1 MSTCKQTMVKNEAI
15 LGEKIVHEHLEMERK
30 VSTKDDHLVAGVLV
44 IVRLEGQHWLGLV
57 LAQPESLQVEREVR
71 EGNMDEDDCE
81 DVDDEDDFEDVDDED
96 DSFHAYNQM
105 RTAEL
110 AIWW

>member
-1 MSTCKQTMVKNEAI
+1 MSTCKKKSSNPE
-15 LGEKIVHEHLEMERK
+15 EKKRTGAPRDGRK
-30 VSTKDDHLVAGVLV
+30 VKTNDLVSGVLV

-57 LAQPESLQVEREVR
+57 LAQPESLQVEKEVR
-71 EGNMDEDDCE
+71 EGNVDDDDC
-81 DVDDEDDFEDVDDED
+81 EDVDDED

-105 RTAEL
+105 RRVVL

>member
-1 MSTCKQTMVKNEAI
+1 
-15 LGEKIVHEHLEMERK
+15 MERK
-30 VSTKDDHLVAGVLV
+30 VSTKDDHLVACVLV

-57 LAQPESLQVEREVR
+57 LAQPESLKVEREVR
-71 EGNMDEDDCE
+71 EGNVDDDDC
-81 DVDDEDDFEDVDDED
+81 EDVDDED